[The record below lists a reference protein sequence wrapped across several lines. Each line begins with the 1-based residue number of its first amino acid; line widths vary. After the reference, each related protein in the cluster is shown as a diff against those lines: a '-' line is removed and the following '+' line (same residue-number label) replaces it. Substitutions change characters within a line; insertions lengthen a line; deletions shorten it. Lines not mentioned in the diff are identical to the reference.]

1 MATLRYKNPTT
12 QKWELVGVNGGGST
26 GESQIVFSKLADFP
40 TVGESDKVY
49 IVATDN
55 GIAKYNIETKNFSD
69 FVGNGVMATNAIWAN
84 NDGSEFIYYDTEAKL
99 GNEDEQCIFSEL
111 FFAF

>member
-12 QKWELVGVNGGGST
+12 KKWELVGVSGGSGGPT

-49 IVATDN
+49 IDTDTSKSYIFTN
-55 GIAKYNIETKNFSD
+55 NVYKL
-69 FVGNGVMATNAIWAN
+69 VG
-84 NDGSEFIYYDTEAKL
+84 DGYSTTDWGLI
-99 GNEDEQCIFSEL
+99 S
-111 FFAF
+111 